1 MNLADDFG
9 SSIIFLSCYRP
20 WPFANH
26 KANKDEIEF
35 LVNLIFVLTWQAITL
50 ADNHLDPRKQATH
63 LPMPN

>member
-26 KANKDEIEF
+26 KANKDEIAF
-35 LVNLIFVLTWQAITL
+35 LFNLIFVLTWQAITL
-50 ADNHLDPRKQATH
+50 GQSS
-63 LPMPN
+63 